1 MKTAVMF
8 AIRPTFC
15 RQIMDGSKKMEVRLS
30 RPKSE
35 PPFKC
40 YIYRTQKGLKPGELP
55 GVIGEFICNKII
67 IFDVPYPAIQNKLDS
82 NILKLSCLSYYQL
95 HRYAYHDPLYGIHI
109 SDFKAYSKPKPITDF
124 RGICPNDLYCESCA
138 MYNNYREQCESGAL
152 YKKRPPQSWYY
163 VEELEN

>member
-8 AIRPTFC
+8 AIRPIFC
-15 RQIMDGSKKMEVRLS
+15 RQIMDGSKKMEVRRS
-30 RPKSE
+30 RPKAD

-40 YIYRTQKGLKPGELP
+40 YIYRSQRGLKPDEEP
-55 GVIGEFICNKII
+55 GVIGEFICNDITR
-67 IFDVPYPAIQNKLDS
+67 FDVPYPAFQHRLDG

-109 SDFKAYSKPKPITDF
+109 SDFKAYPKPKPITDF

-138 MYNNYREQCESGAL
+138 MYNNYREQCMNGAL
-152 YKKRPPQSWYY
+152 YKKFPPQSWYY
-163 VEELEN
+163 VKELEE